1 MFAERRD
8 HTFLHNWISIFNH
21 SCRPLVTIRIMLIFF
36 HLQSISPGMKI
47 SPSRG
52 KKLLLVFLQ
61 VILTGLRANRAG
73 SLSLSSSASNP
84 GRAGR
89 HEAALK
95 GMREGFQQGVYSQH
109 ERHFKPI
116 SDVKDEAHIHP
127 DPS

>member
-1 MFAERRD
+1 MPD
-8 HTFLHNWISIFNH
+8 HTFLHNRTSIFNH
-21 SCRPLVTIRIMLIFF
+21 SCRPLVTIRIKLFF
-36 HLQSISPGMKI
+36 HLQSISPRMKI
-47 SPSRG
+47 SPSSGQKGSSSIPSSHPYR
-52 KKLLLVFLQ
+52 LE
-61 VILTGLRANRAG
+61 RANRAS

-89 HEAALK
+89 HEAAQK

-116 SDVKDEAHIHP
+116 SDVKDEARIDP